1 MLSEGNRYLEQQKF
15 RKKGEN
21 KIKHSDSL
29 VSFRFCESCHW
40 KCFPFLFQAK
50 ICGPALGSLWNFMAS
65 VLWV

>member
-29 VSFRFCESCHW
+29 YLLDFVNHVTENVSLFYFRPKFVGQ
-40 KCFPFLFQAK
+40 P
-50 ICGPALGSLWNFMAS
+50 
-65 VLWV
+65 